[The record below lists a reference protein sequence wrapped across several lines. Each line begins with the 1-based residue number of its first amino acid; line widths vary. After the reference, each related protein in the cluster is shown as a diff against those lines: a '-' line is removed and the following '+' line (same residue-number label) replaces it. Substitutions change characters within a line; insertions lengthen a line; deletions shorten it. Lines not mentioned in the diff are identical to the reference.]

1 MNKTLLTIN
10 SSGRQTDSVT
20 RGVVAQVS
28 QHLKRMNHNLAE
40 IERDLIA
47 GVPFIDESWIGANFT
62 ADEDRNP
69 LQNDRLQ
76 HSNALVAEIQ
86 QADVMVIGSPV
97 YNFSVPAVLKAW
109 VDQIARA
116 GLTFKYTD
124 QGPVGLMTGKQA
136 ILVMASGGVP
146 IESELDFATPYLK
159 QVLRFMG
166 VNDVTVID
174 ANQIN
179 DDLLI
184 ELLTSLSHPSK
195 HNTATGEINNTGA
208 QHV

>member
-1 MNKTLLTIN
+1 M
-10 SSGRQTDSVT
+10 
-20 RGVVAQVS
+20 VAKVS
-28 QHLKRMNHNLAE
+28 QQLRHMNDNLDE

-47 GVPFIDESWIGANFT
+47 GIPFIDESWIGANFT

-69 LQNDRLQ
+69 MQVDRLQ
-76 HSNALVAEIQ
+76 QSNNLVAEIQ
-86 QADVMVIGSPV
+86 QADVIVIGSPI

-116 GLTFKYTD
+116 GLTFRYTD

-159 QVLRFMG
+159 QVLRFIG

-174 ANQIN
+174 ANQVN
-179 DDLLI
+179 EDMLT
-184 ELLTSLSHPSK
+184 ELLTSFCHPSK
-195 HNTATGEINNTGA
+195 HNTVSGHIKNNGA

>member
-10 SSGRQTDSVT
+10 SSGRHTDSVT
-20 RGVVAQVS
+20 RNMVAKVS
-28 QHLKRMNHNLAE
+28 QQLKHMNDNLDE
-40 IERDLIA
+40 IERDLIT
-47 GVPFIDESWIGANFT
+47 GIPFIDESWIGANFT
-62 ADEDRNP
+62 ADEDRSPMQVN
-69 LQNDRLQ
+69 RLQ
-76 HSNALVAEIQ
+76 QSNDLVAEIQ
-86 QADVMVIGSPV
+86 QADFIVIGSPI

-116 GLTFKYTD
+116 RLTFKYTD
-124 QGPVGLMTGKQA
+124 QGPIGLMTGKQA

-159 QVLRFMG
+159 QVLRFIG

-174 ANQIN
+174 ANQV
-179 DDLLI
+179 DEDMLT
-184 ELLTSLSHPSK
+184 ELLTSFSLQNN
-195 HNTATGEINNTGA
+195 HNTASGHIKNSGA